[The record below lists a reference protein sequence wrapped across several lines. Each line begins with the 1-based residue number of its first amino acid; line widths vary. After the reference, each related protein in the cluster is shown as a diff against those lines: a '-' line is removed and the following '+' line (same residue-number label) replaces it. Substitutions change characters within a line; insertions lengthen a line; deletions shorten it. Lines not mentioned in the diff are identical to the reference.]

1 MIVAPVPALLLC
13 ILVELAVVPM
23 CVAVCFN
30 NPMVVALVIVPAH
43 PVVAR
48 GSEMAKSTS

>member
-1 MIVAPVPALLLC
+1 VF
-13 ILVELAVVPM
+13 ELAVVPL

-30 NPMVVALVIVPAH
+30 NPMVVMDALVIVPAH
-43 PVVAR
+43 PVVAK